1 MSDTDD
7 LLPDDPEEFKKFADD
22 FESRREAFYQHVL
35 DFMDQEEI
43 DEAYM
48 AHLLF
53 DAAISMRMT
62 AYGMGVENP
71 SVAGL
76 KIDLDRVA
84 REVGEMLRETKKGA
98 EEYIRTVKQERERA
112 AAEGEG
118 EAEGNEE
125 EPE

>member
-7 LLPDDPEEFKKFADD
+7 LLPDDPEEFKQIADD
-22 FESRREAFYQHVL
+22 FERRRETLYETL
-35 DFMDQEEI
+35 CDFMDDEEI
-43 DEAYM
+43 DEVYM

-76 KIDLDRVA
+76 KIDLDRVG
-84 REVGEMLRETKKGA
+84 REVAEMLREIKKGA
-98 EEYIRTVKQERERA
+98 EEYIQTVKKERERA

-118 EAEGNEE
+118 EGDEE